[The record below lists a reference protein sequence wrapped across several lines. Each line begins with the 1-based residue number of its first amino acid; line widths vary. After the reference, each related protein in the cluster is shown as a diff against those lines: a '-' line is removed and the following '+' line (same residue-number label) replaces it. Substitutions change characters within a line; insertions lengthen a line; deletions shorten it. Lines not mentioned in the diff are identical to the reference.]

1 MSFAAELPM
10 VRPEPTSRDA
20 VAAAVSKAIRSNGIE
35 PGVLPLMLAQIWLE
49 TASGG
54 SLWQNNVG
62 NITAG
67 EKSWSGPVWRPS
79 WYELDESSSPRQ
91 IRLHAAM
98 LKGEAPSA
106 FRAYPTLEAG
116 ASDYV
121 RRIKFDFS
129 PVLKAMK
136 TGRARDTARAIQD
149 SNYCPDCEL
158 EKTTRTLIS
167 LRDSWRPWL
176 REHDYPTDAKPGGIG
191 RALIFYGAIA
201 TAAWLMT
208 IEE

>member
-1 MSFAAELPM
+1 MTFAAELPM
-10 VRPEPTSRDA
+10 ERPEPTSRDA
-20 VAAAVSKAIRSNGIE
+20 VAAAVSKAIRSNGIA

-67 EKSWSGPVWRPS
+67 EKWTGAVWRPG
-79 WYELDESSSPRQ
+79 WYEVNQDSTPRQ
-91 IRLHAAM
+91 VRLHAEM
-98 LKGEAPSA
+98 LKGQAPRA
-106 FRAYPTLEAG
+106 FRAYRTLQAG
-116 ASDYV
+116 AADYV
-121 RRIKFDFS
+121 RRLKFEFP
-129 PVLKAMK
+129 PVLKAMA
-136 TGRARDTARAIQD
+136 TGEALETARAIRD
-149 SNYCPDCEL
+149 SKYCSDCEL
-158 EKTTRTLIS
+158 EKTARTLIS

-176 REHDYPTDAKPGGIG
+176 REHDYPTETKPGGIG
-191 RALIFYGAIA
+191 RGLKFYGAIA